1 MSWYAATLS
10 KSPLKAGCCPV
21 EVCLMRGTLEFHG
34 QHGGVRVCT
43 QVCTHTP
50 ASIGSLS
57 ILDAGQF
64 HHNLTSV
71 TSCDLGVSKKKRKK
85 WLIQKVVKV
94 NLTEQINQ
102 QVYLITAWV
111 QHFSAINE

>member
-1 MSWYAATLS
+1 
-10 KSPLKAGCCPV
+10 
-21 EVCLMRGTLEFHG
+21 MRGTLEFHG

-43 QVCTHTP
+43 LMCTHTP
-50 ASIGSLS
+50 TPLGSLR

-64 HHNLTSV
+64 HHNPTSV

-94 NLTEQINQ
+94 NLTEQINR
-102 QVYLITAWV
+102 QVYLIIAWV

>member
-1 MSWYAATLS
+1 
-10 KSPLKAGCCPV
+10 
-21 EVCLMRGTLEFHG
+21 MRGTLEFHG

-43 QVCTHTP
+43 QVCMHTP
-50 ASIGSLS
+50 ASMGSLS